1 MSTFLYSIFRSFFF
15 ANYFYGLCLLALS
28 MEAAAQLQFQ
38 INDRSY
44 YLILV
49 STSIVFYTKAYI
61 SDRSGYPSNERDEWY
76 KVNKAFIKASQI
88 LLSSI
93 VILFT
98 IRMILVHSEQI
109 KQLSIL
115 SLFLILLFPL
125 LAVMYYGF
133 NSKVNLRTIGW
144 LKPFIIGFCW
154 AGIVTIYP
162 LIFYSIESKSIF
174 ELSQISV
181 WLFLKNFLFISVL
194 CIMFDIKDENT
205 DSENKLNTFVVK
217 KGLNFTLFNIIVPL
231 SLIGLTA
238 FILFAYNHQFSLMK
252 IILNSIPFLLMIL
265 LAYKLRV
272 KRNLMYYL
280 VYVDGLMLLKGIC
293 GMMAMRFF

>member
-1 MSTFLYSIFRSFFF
+1 MYKNRLLSFLFYG
-15 ANYFYGLCLLALS
+15 NYFYGICLLALS
-28 MEAAAQLQFQ
+28 LEAILQMNISIKDLF
-38 INDRSY
+38 Y
-44 YLILV
+44 FLLLFF
-49 STSIVFYTKAYI
+49 STIVFYTKAYI

-76 KVNKAFIKASQI
+76 KENRTLIKVSQL

-93 VILFT
+93 IILIT
-98 IRMILVHSEQI
+98 IRMILVHLEQI

-115 SLFLILLFPL
+115 PLFLILLFPL
-125 LAVMYYGF
+125 FSVMYYGF

-154 AGIVTIYP
+154 SGIVTIYP
-162 LIFYSIESKSIF
+162 LIFYCIESKSIF

-293 GMMAMRFF
+293 GMLAMKFF

>member
-1 MSTFLYSIFRSFFF
+1 MYKNRLLSFLFYG
-15 ANYFYGLCLLALS
+15 NYFYGICLLALS
-28 MEAAAQLQFQ
+28 LEAILQMNISIRDPF
-38 INDRSY
+38 Y
-44 YLILV
+44 FLLLFL
-49 STSIVFYTKAYI
+49 STIVFYTKAYI
-61 SDRSGYPSNERDEWY
+61 SDRSGYPSNERDVWY
-76 KVNKAFIKASQI
+76 KENKALIKVSQLI
-88 LLSSI
+88 LSSI
-93 VILFT
+93 IILFT

-115 SLFLILLFPL
+115 SLFLIILFPL

-162 LIFYSIESKSIF
+162 LIFYSVESKSIF

-205 DSENKLNTFVVK
+205 DTENKLGTFVVK
-217 KGLNFTLFNIIVPL
+217 KGLQFTIFNIVLPL
-231 SLIGLTA
+231 SLIGLTG

-293 GMMAMRFF
+293 GIVAMRFF

>member
-1 MSTFLYSIFRSFFF
+1 MYKNRLLSFLFYG
-15 ANYFYGLCLLALS
+15 NYFYGICLLALS
-28 MEAAAQLQFQ
+28 LEAILQMNISIRDPF
-38 INDRSY
+38 Y
-44 YLILV
+44 FLLLFL
-49 STSIVFYTKAYI
+49 STIVFYTKAYI
-61 SDRSGYPSNERDEWY
+61 SDRSGYPSNERDVWY
-76 KVNKAFIKASQI
+76 KENKALIKVSQLI
-88 LLSSI
+88 LSSI
-93 VILFT
+93 IILIT

-115 SLFLILLFPL
+115 SLFLIILFPL

-162 LIFYSIESKSIF
+162 LIFYSVESKSIF

-205 DSENKLNTFVVK
+205 DTENKLGTFVVK
-217 KGLNFTLFNIIVPL
+217 KGLQFTIFNIVLPL
-231 SLIGLTA
+231 SLIGLTG

-293 GMMAMRFF
+293 GIVAMRFF

>member
-1 MSTFLYSIFRSFFF
+1 
-15 ANYFYGLCLLALS
+15 
-28 MEAAAQLQFQ
+28 MEAAAQQQFQ

-49 STSIVFYTKAYI
+49 CTSIVFYTKAYI
-61 SDRSGYPSNERDEWY
+61 SDRSGYPSNERDVWY
-76 KVNKAFIKASQI
+76 KENKALIKVSQ
-88 LLSSI
+88 LVLSSI
-93 VILFT
+93 IILFT
-98 IRMILVHSEQI
+98 IRMILVHLEQI

-115 SLFLILLFPL
+115 SLFLIILFPL

-133 NSKVNLRTIGW
+133 NSKINLRTIGW

-162 LIFYSIESKSIF
+162 LIFYSVETKTIF
-174 ELSQISV
+174 ELSQISI

-205 DSENKLNTFVVK
+205 DSENKLGTFVVK
-217 KGLNFTLFNIIVPL
+217 KGLQFTIFNIVLPL
-231 SLIGLTA
+231 SLIGLTG

-265 LAYKLRV
+265 LAFKLRV
-272 KRNLMYYL
+272 KRKLMYYL
-280 VYVDGLMLLKGIC
+280 IFVDGLMLLKGIC
-293 GMMAMRFF
+293 GIVAMKFF

>member
-1 MSTFLYSIFRSFFF
+1 MYKNRLLSFLFYG
-15 ANYFYGLCLLALS
+15 NYFYGICLLALS
-28 MEAAAQLQFQ
+28 LEAILQMNISIRDPF
-38 INDRSY
+38 Y
-44 YLILV
+44 ILLLFL
-49 STSIVFYTKAYI
+49 STIVFYTKAYI
-61 SDRSGYPSNERDEWY
+61 SDRSGYPSNERDVWY
-76 KVNKAFIKASQI
+76 KENKALIKVSQI
-88 LLSSI
+88 VLSSI
-93 VILFT
+93 IILIT

-115 SLFLILLFPL
+115 SLFLIILFPL

-162 LIFYSIESKSIF
+162 LIFYSVESKSIF

-205 DSENKLNTFVVK
+205 DTENKLGTFVVK
-217 KGLNFTLFNIIVPL
+217 KGLQFTIFNIVLPL
-231 SLIGLTA
+231 SLIGLTG

-293 GMMAMRFF
+293 GIVAMRFF

>member
-1 MSTFLYSIFRSFFF
+1 MYKNRLLSFLFYG
-15 ANYFYGLCLLALS
+15 NYFYGICLLALS
-28 MEAAAQLQFQ
+28 LEAILQMNISIRDPF
-38 INDRSY
+38 Y
-44 YLILV
+44 FLLLFL
-49 STSIVFYTKAYI
+49 STIVFYTKAYI
-61 SDRSGYPSNERDEWY
+61 SDRSGYPSNERDVWY
-76 KVNKAFIKASQI
+76 KENKALIKVSQI
-88 LLSSI
+88 VLSSI
-93 VILFT
+93 IILIT

-115 SLFLILLFPL
+115 SLFLIILFPL

-162 LIFYSIESKSIF
+162 LIFYSVESKSIF

-205 DSENKLNTFVVK
+205 DTENKLGTFVVK
-217 KGLNFTLFNIIVPL
+217 KGLQFTIFNIVLPL
-231 SLIGLTA
+231 SLIGLTG

-265 LAYKLRV
+265 LAYKLGV

-293 GMMAMRFF
+293 GIVAMRFF

>member
-1 MSTFLYSIFRSFFF
+1 MYKNRLLSFLFYG
-15 ANYFYGLCLLALS
+15 NYFYGICLLALS
-28 MEAAAQLQFQ
+28 LEAILQMNISIRDPF
-38 INDRSY
+38 Y
-44 YLILV
+44 FLLLFL
-49 STSIVFYTKAYI
+49 STIVFYTKAYI
-61 SDRSGYPSNERDEWY
+61 SDRSGYPSNERDVWY
-76 KVNKAFIKASQI
+76 KENKALIKVSQI
-88 LLSSI
+88 VLSSI
-93 VILFT
+93 IILIT

-115 SLFLILLFPL
+115 SLFLIILFPL

-162 LIFYSIESKSIF
+162 LIFYSVENKSIF

-205 DSENKLNTFVVK
+205 DTENKLGTFVVK
-217 KGLNFTLFNIIVPL
+217 KGLQFTIFNIVLPL
-231 SLIGLTA
+231 SLIGLTG

-293 GMMAMRFF
+293 GIVAMRFF

>member
-1 MSTFLYSIFRSFFF
+1 
-15 ANYFYGLCLLALS
+15 
-28 MEAAAQLQFQ
+28 MEAATQLQFQ
-38 INDRSY
+38 INDRLY

-61 SDRSGYPSNERDEWY
+61 SDRSGYPSNERDVWY
-76 KVNKAFIKASQI
+76 KENKALIKVSQI
-88 LLSSI
+88 VLSSI
-93 VILFT
+93 IILIT
-98 IRMILVHSEQI
+98 TRMILVHSEQI

-115 SLFLILLFPL
+115 SLFLIILFPL

-133 NSKVNLRTIGW
+133 NSKINLRTIGW

-162 LIFYSIESKSIF
+162 LIFYSVETKTIF

-205 DSENKLNTFVVK
+205 DSENKLGTFVVK
-217 KGLNFTLFNIIVPL
+217 KGLQFTIFNIVLPL
-231 SLIGLTA
+231 SLIGLTG

-265 LAYKLRV
+265 LAYKLRM

-293 GMMAMRFF
+293 GIVAMKFF

>member
-1 MSTFLYSIFRSFFF
+1 MYKNRLLSFLFYG
-15 ANYFYGLCLLALS
+15 NYFYGICLLALS
-28 MEAAAQLQFQ
+28 LEAILQMNISIRDPF
-38 INDRSY
+38 Y
-44 YLILV
+44 FLLLFL
-49 STSIVFYTKAYI
+49 STIVFYTKAYI
-61 SDRSGYPSNERDEWY
+61 SDRSGYPSNERDVWY
-76 KVNKAFIKASQI
+76 KENKALIKVSQI
-88 LLSSI
+88 VLSSI
-93 VILFT
+93 IILIT

-115 SLFLILLFPL
+115 SLFLIILFPL

-162 LIFYSIESKSIF
+162 LIFYSVESKSIF

-205 DSENKLNTFVVK
+205 DTENKLGTFVVK
-217 KGLNFTLFNIIVPL
+217 KGLQFTIFNIVLPL
-231 SLIGLTA
+231 SLIGLTG

-293 GMMAMRFF
+293 GIVAMRFF

>member
-1 MSTFLYSIFRSFFF
+1 MPTLLNSIARSFFF
-15 ANYFYGLCLLALS
+15 GNYFYGLCLIALS
-28 MEAAAQLQFQ
+28 MEAAAQQQFQ

-49 STSIVFYTKAYI
+49 CTSIVFYTKAYI
-61 SDRSGYPSNERDEWY
+61 SDRSGYPSNERDVWY
-76 KVNKAFIKASQI
+76 KENKALIKVSQ
-88 LLSSI
+88 LVLSSI
-93 VILFT
+93 IILFT
-98 IRMILVHSEQI
+98 IRMILVHLEQI

-115 SLFLILLFPL
+115 SLFLIILFPL

-133 NSKVNLRTIGW
+133 NSKINLRTIGW

-162 LIFYSIESKSIF
+162 LIFYSVETKTIF
-174 ELSQISV
+174 ELSQISI

-205 DSENKLNTFVVK
+205 DSENKLGTFVVK
-217 KGLNFTLFNIIVPL
+217 KGLQFTIFNIVLPL
-231 SLIGLTA
+231 SLIGLTG

-265 LAYKLRV
+265 LAFKLRV
-272 KRNLMYYL
+272 KRKLMYYL
-280 VYVDGLMLLKGIC
+280 IFVDGLMLLKGIC
-293 GMMAMRFF
+293 GIVAMKFF